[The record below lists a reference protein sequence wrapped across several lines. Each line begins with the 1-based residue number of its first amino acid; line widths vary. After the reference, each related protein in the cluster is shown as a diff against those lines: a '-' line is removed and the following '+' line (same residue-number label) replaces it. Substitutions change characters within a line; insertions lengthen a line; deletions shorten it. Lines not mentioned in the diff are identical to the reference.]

1 MFQAHYQ
8 TIRPLTTAHLA
19 QTMSLLSLTAAELR
33 QQIDSELAGNPA
45 LELVDERRC
54 PTCHRL
60 LPAKSAC
67 PVCSHPAQTAPDEPI
82 VFISPRDVS
91 YSGGGESAEEMPE
104 DRYSSMGEELPVY
117 VFRQVAPDIAPE
129 DRKLAAHL
137 LTNLD
142 EDGLLAITLLEA
154 ARYLHVPL
162 ARLELVQ
169 RTIQRADP
177 VGVASCSTQ
186 EALLVQLDVLAETR
200 PVPPLAEELVR
211 CGMSLLSRHQYAELA
226 RQLKAPLHK
235 IQEAARFISD
245 NLNPYP
251 ARSAWG
257 EARQPAHE
265 PSRVY
270 YQPDM
275 IISLAAD
282 RTANDSGARSSSP
295 AAAGDAG
302 AEPSAPQ
309 QLVVEIIM
317 PLWGVLRV
325 NPLYRQVVQ
334 ESGGPQ
340 KEALRGDLE
349 RASLFVKC
357 LQQRNHTIQRLMQ
370 RIVSIQ
376 HDFILKGEKHIRPL
390 TRAQIAQELE
400 VHESTISRAVANK
413 AVQMPN
419 GRIIPLSG
427 FFDRS
432 LNIRSVLRELV
443 AGENAPGGTG
453 RALSDSEL
461 AGLLAERGF
470 NVARRTVAKYRAM
483 EGILPAGLRAPS
495 AGAPDGNPKRATAS
509 GSPRSV
515 AAPVNAPVQSTVRKV
530 LAPGGRSPAR
540 QPVPEGAL

>member
-1 MFQAHYQ
+1 MFQTHYQ

-33 QQIDSELAGNPA
+33 QQIDAELAGNPA
-45 LELVDERRC
+45 LELLDERRC

-60 LPAKSAC
+60 LPGKSPC
-67 PVCSHPAQTAPDEPI
+67 PVCSRPPTVSPDEPV
-82 VFISPRDVS
+82 VFLSPCDVT
-91 YSGGGESAEEMPE
+91 YSGGGESTEELPE

-142 EDGLLAITLLEA
+142 EDGLLSITLFDA

-162 ARLELVQ
+162 SRIEQVQ
-169 RTIQRADP
+169 RIIQRADP
-177 VGVASCSTQ
+177 VGVGSCSTT
-186 EALLVQLDVLAETR
+186 EALLVQSEVLAETGKA
-200 PVPPLAEELVR
+200 PPLAAELGER
-211 CGMSLLSRHQYAELA
+211 GMNQLSRHQYAELA
-226 RQLKAPLHK
+226 RQLKAPVHQV
-235 IQEAARFISD
+235 QEAARFISE
-245 NLNPYP
+245 NLNPFP

-257 EARQPAHE
+257 ETRQPARE

-275 IISLAAD
+275 IITITSPVHSAEV
-282 RTANDSGARSSSP
+282 AR
-295 AAAGDAG
+295 
-302 AEPSAPQ
+302 AEFAVPQ
-309 QLVVEIIM
+309 PPQLVVEIIM

-325 NPLYRQVVQ
+325 NPLYRQAVQ

-370 RIVSIQ
+370 RIVALQ
-376 HDFILKGEKHIRPL
+376 REFILKGEKHIRPL

-419 GRIIPLSG
+419 GRIIPLSN

-432 LNIRSVLRELV
+432 LNVRSVLRELV
-443 AGENAPGGTG
+443 AGESAPGGIG
-453 RALSDSEL
+453 RAFSDSEL
-461 AGLLAERGF
+461 AAMLAERGF
-470 NVARRTVAKYRAM
+470 TVARRTVAKYRAM
-483 EGILPAGLRAPS
+483 EGILPAGLRPS
-495 AGAPDGNPKRATAS
+495 SSTPADAVMPVTGTRRRVRPLAS
-509 GSPRSV
+509 
-515 AAPVNAPVQSTVRKV
+515 
-530 LAPGGRSPAR
+530 
-540 QPVPEGAL
+540 EGAS

>member
-1 MFQAHYQ
+1 
-8 TIRPLTTAHLA
+8 
-19 QTMSLLSLTAAELR
+19 MSLLSLTAAELR
-33 QQIDSELAGNPA
+33 QQIDAELAGNPA
-45 LELVDERRC
+45 LELLDERRC
-54 PTCHRL
+54 PSCHCL
-60 LPAKSAC
+60 LPGSGAC
-67 PVCSHPAQTAPDEPI
+67 PVCSHPSQAAPDEP
-82 VFISPRDVS
+82 VVYLSPREVS
-91 YSGGGESAEEMPE
+91 YGGGGESAEDLPE
-104 DRYSSMGEELPVY
+104 DRFSSMGEELPVY

-142 EDGLLAITLLEA
+142 EDGLLAISLLEA

-162 ARLELVQ
+162 ARVEQVQ
-169 RTIQRADP
+169 RVIQHADP
-177 VGVASCSTQ
+177 VGVGSCSTQ
-186 EALLVQLDVLAETR
+186 EALLVQIDVLSEMR
-200 PVPPLAEELVR
+200 PVPPLASELVR
-211 CGMSLLSRHQYAELA
+211 RGMSQLSRHQYAELA
-226 RQLKAPLHK
+226 RQLKAPLAK
-235 IQEAARFISD
+235 VQEAARFISE
-245 NLNPYP
+245 NLNPFP

-275 IISLAAD
+275 VISMAAPHT
-282 RTANDSGARSSSP
+282 TADGRSGAN
-295 AAAGDAG
+295 GT
-302 AEPSAPQ
+302 

-325 NPLYRQVVQ
+325 NPLYRQAVQ

-370 RIVSIQ
+370 RIVSLQ
-376 HDFILKGEKHIRPL
+376 RDFILKGEKHIRPL

-432 LNIRSVLRELV
+432 LNVRSVLRELI
-443 AGENAPGGTG
+443 AAESALGGSG
-453 RALSDSEL
+453 HALSDSEL
-461 AGLLAERGF
+461 AAMLAERGF
-470 NVARRTVAKYRAM
+470 NVARRTVAKYRSM
-483 EGILPAGLRAPS
+483 EGILPAGLREVGGTAVSMLPGSS
-495 AGAPDGNPKRATAS
+495 AHRGDGAAS
-509 GSPRSV
+509 GERGR
-515 AAPVNAPVQSTVRKV
+515 ARV
-530 LAPGGRSPAR
+530 LAAGGA
-540 QPVPEGAL
+540 V